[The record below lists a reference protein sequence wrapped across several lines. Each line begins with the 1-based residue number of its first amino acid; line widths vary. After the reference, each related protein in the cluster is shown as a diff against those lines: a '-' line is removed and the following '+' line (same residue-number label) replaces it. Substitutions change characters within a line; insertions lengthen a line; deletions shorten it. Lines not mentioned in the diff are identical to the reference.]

1 VYECERVFVCGWAE
15 RECVWGTCICVFLCM
30 PIHTHTHT
38 HTHTFATHLTTFSH
52 KKKALAHER

>member
-1 VYECERVFVCGWAE
+1 MWVGGERV
-15 RECVWGTCICVFLCM
+15 CVGNVYMRIFM
-30 PIHTHTHT
+30 HAHPHTHTHT